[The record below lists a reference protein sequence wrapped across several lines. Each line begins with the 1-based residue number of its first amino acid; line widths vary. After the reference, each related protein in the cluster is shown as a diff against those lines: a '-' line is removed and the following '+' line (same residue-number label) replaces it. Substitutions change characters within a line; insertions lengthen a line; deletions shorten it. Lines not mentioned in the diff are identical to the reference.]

1 MQLVYF
7 VTVLLVDLSVAI
19 VQMTVSVTITYFRSF
34 CSTYAGDSFCR
45 GYVGYNFHCN
55 YADGSLL
62 QLFRWFFLQCVMRM
76 TVAIMLIYK
85 ELFKNTKMSKMLLS
99 IGFVNTEVK
108 NLWWLKKVNE
118 SLHWGKNTTN
128 CPKSVTI
135 FTSNFWKLIVIHD
148 SRWLNSR
155 PDVSIVIME
164 VAISVIA
171 TRWQFQVT
179 TLYSFLKL
187 ISIFHEIYQKTFKTL
202 YQDCIS
208 PFL

>member
-1 MQLVYF
+1 MQLVYS

-85 ELFKNTKMSKMLLS
+85 ELFKNTKMSKMLLR

-108 NLWWLKKVNE
+108 NLWWLKKNKWKS
-118 SLHWGKNTTN
+118 SLREKHLPRIALKASQSLPRISGNLLWF
-128 CPKSVTI
+128 TI
-135 FTSNFWKLIVIHD
+135 LGGLI
-148 SRWLNSR
+148 RGL
-155 PDVSIVIME
+155 M
-164 VAISVIA
+164 
-171 TRWQFQVT
+171 
-179 TLYSFLKL
+179 FLL
-187 ISIFHEIYQKTFKTL
+187 
-202 YQDCIS
+202 
-208 PFL
+208 